1 MHPIEKLASAIAQS
15 EGFYA
20 PGSTAPKTNH
30 NPGDLRAS
38 PLPRK
43 KSPGGFVIFNS
54 DQEGFISLVVQ
65 LMLYAQRGM
74 TLKDAIYSWAPPPG
88 PRSPDGG
95 NNTALYLSET
105 VRRTGVAAETK
116 LADLF
121 HFESIP

>member
-20 PGSTAPKTNH
+20 PSQTLPKTNH

-43 KSPGGFVIFNS
+43 KDTHGFVVFL
-54 DQEGFISLVVQ
+54 DDKEGYMGLLTQ
-65 LMLYAQRGM
+65 LLLYALRGM
-74 TLKDAIYSWAPPPG
+74 TLRQAIESWAPPTG
-88 PRSPDGG
+88 PDGG
-95 NNTALYLSET
+95 NNTALYLRET
-105 VRRTGVAAETK
+105 VRRTGIAADTK

-121 HFESIP
+121 QFQSIP